1 MLLKRY
7 ICFSLFLISF
17 YRLTRYRFI
26 CKRCYMPR
34 VYYME
39 IRAKNIRVRF
49 KSVISISDAIISF
62 LIDACFLQEYLMG
75 WVETLTIHEK
85 TKNVI
90 RFVFNRQNQ
99 NSYRAYTKSI
109 IQLAHIELHG
119 EARKRNNTAIKMLN
133 TFLRFY
139 LWVMP
144 LQFVGCQTV
153 FKPVLSLRTNNCLVH
168 TF

>member
-1 MLLKRY
+1 
-7 ICFSLFLISF
+7 
-17 YRLTRYRFI
+17 
-26 CKRCYMPR
+26 
-34 VYYME
+34 
-39 IRAKNIRVRF
+39 
-49 KSVISISDAIISF
+49 
-62 LIDACFLQEYLMG
+62 MG
-75 WVETLTIHEK
+75 WVETLTIQEK

-144 LQFVGCQTV
+144 L
-153 FKPVLSLRTNNCLVH
+153 
-168 TF
+168 